1 MSEKLEA
8 YLEEISHFLSGRGE
22 REEILAEIRSHILEK
37 AEREFG
43 EVTEKTLEKVIS
55 AYGPARRVA
64 EKYLEDRPIIAP
76 AYRRF
81 LFRYTGLLF
90 SVHFLFILA
99 AVIFKESFVVFPFI
113 YLPRLGVAEAILYL
127 PTAFLT
133 DLGIVALVL
142 YLITQS
148 GKDIR
153 LPWPKLAL
161 DLEEI
166 KPPEGKPLLR
176 RIGILIGMTVM
187 LALTGFALWLYAKFQ
202 TIFLFS
208 LNFKD
213 PRPIFRTEPGRQ
225 ISLIIIAMFV
235 AATLGL
241 FIKLFTNSRWVDI
254 VSKCVSLVLIGLL
267 LRQPFD
273 NLFAIM
279 IPDWLLPK
287 IKVGLIAL
295 LLFIAVMIAVE
306 LIKNLVVLSRK
317 KLAR

>member
-1 MSEKLEA
+1 M
-8 YLEEISHFLSGRGE
+8 
-22 REEILAEIRSHILEK
+22 
-37 AEREFG
+37 
-43 EVTEKTLEKVIS
+43 
-55 AYGPARRVA
+55 
-64 EKYLEDRPIIAP
+64 
-76 AYRRF
+76 
-81 LFRYTGLLF
+81 
-90 SVHFLFILA
+90 
-99 AVIFKESFVVFPFI
+99 
-113 YLPRLGVAEAILYL
+113 AEAILYL

-153 LPWPKLAL
+153 LPWPRFTV

-166 KPPEGKPLLR
+166 KPPEGTALLR

-208 LNFKD
+208 LNFKE
-213 PRPIFRTEPGRQ
+213 PRPIFMPEPGRR
-225 ISLIIIAMFV
+225 ISLIIIAMFA
-235 AATLGL
+235 AATFGL
-241 FIKLFTNSRWVDI
+241 FIKLLTSSRWVDV

-273 NLFAIM
+273 NLFAINV
-279 IPDWLLPK
+279 PAELLPK
-287 IKVGLIAL
+287 IKVGLTAL
-295 LLFIAVMIAVE
+295 LLFIAIMTAVE
-306 LIKNLVVLSRK
+306 LIKNLVILGRK